1 MAKATGLSS
10 QFRGKVGNIIGYL
23 TKNRAGRYEQTVKAY
38 QPVVANPQSYA
49 QALARVPIGPV
60 QRVCSAL
67 LPLIQRGFEGTA
79 YGEPSKSEFLSYN
92 LRYFRGPFMTK
103 GSVAVPPGP
112 MLIAKGSLASIEVGE
127 FSSEED
133 TGYVVYNLAYSLTSG
148 SRTKGRIAED
158 LLRRNSQLVAGEQLT
173 FIIVTLK
180 NGEYQY
186 HFESLYLITT
196 DSSMPRGVLLGA
208 AAYGG
213 EFGIALDITP
223 YEGVIVAAACIR
235 SQAYGE
241 TSFKRSNTFLT
252 CNSDVELYNDEAAVR
267 AAVASYRTG
276 EDPEDW
282 EDDPTPEYQQLAY
295 LCLVTITTDMVVSGT
310 PASVI
315 GQECLGYATK
325 GGEFGIFYR
334 YSTADNAQC
343 LCNDDGSRMTF
354 TDQGGTHGV
363 RYNGTYQPAREWN
376 EIYGTMNLE

>member
-92 LRYFRGPFMTK
+92 LKYFRGPFMTK
-103 GSVAVPPGP
+103 GSVTVPPGP
-112 MLIAKGSLASIEVGE
+112 MLIAKGSLRQVGITE
-127 FSSEED
+127 FEGGVDSS
-133 TGYVVYNLAYSLTSG
+133 VVRFDLNYDLSTSHP
-148 SRTKGRIAED
+148 TKGAIAAN
-158 LLRRNSQLVAGEQLT
+158 LLYNNSWLVPGEQLT
-173 FIIVTLK
+173 FVIVLLVG
-180 NGEYQY
+180 GEYQY
-186 HFESLYLITT
+186 RYESLYLNTSDT
-196 DSSMPRGVLLGA
+196 SYPRGIL
-208 AAYGG
+208 AYAVSH
-213 EFGIALDITP
+213 EDLFCFFADDFPEETT
-223 YEGVIVAAACIR
+223 IVAAACIR

-241 TSFKRSNTFLT
+241 SSFKRSTALLY
-252 CNSDVELYNDEAAVR
+252 CNPDAQLYNDQAAVQ

-295 LCLVTITTDMVVSGT
+295 LCMVTVTQDMCLYNSWEAVEGT
-310 PASVI
+310 
-315 GQECLGYATK
+315 QCLGYATK

-334 YSTADNAQC
+334 YDNAYNANC
-343 LCNDDGSRMTF
+343 LINANAETIKF
-354 TDQGGTHGV
+354 TTGGTTWAL

-376 EIYGTMNLE
+376 EIYGTMNQE